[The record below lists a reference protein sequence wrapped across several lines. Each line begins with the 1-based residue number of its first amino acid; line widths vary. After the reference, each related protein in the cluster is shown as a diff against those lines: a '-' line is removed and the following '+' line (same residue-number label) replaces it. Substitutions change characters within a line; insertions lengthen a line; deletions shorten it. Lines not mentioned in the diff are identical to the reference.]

1 MEPTGTA
8 PSPYRF
14 RPANSI
20 GDIPVDSSRTTAGG
34 ATTLEVTLP
43 KSLADTLGSFKWV
56 VGNSCIGEQPEEAS
70 DIAPDTGLF
79 ATGAATPTPNPTTAL
94 TLSFDR
100 TQTVRESRDFVLI
113 KATCSAPCTAVK
125 GSGKVK
131 AGSETIGK
139 LSKATKA
146 VDGAPEKLKLKLP
159 SEVLTKQAAAP
170 TTGKKKV
177 TAAFKVA
184 ALDAGGNVL
193 KTQTG
198 TVKLRR
204 KFHS

>member
-1 MEPTGTA
+1 M
-8 PSPYRF
+8 
-14 RPANSI
+14 
-20 GDIPVDSSRTTAGG
+20 
-34 ATTLEVTLP
+34 
-43 KSLADTLGSFKWV
+43 
-56 VGNSCIGEQPEEAS
+56 
-70 DIAPDTGLF
+70 
-79 ATGAATPTPNPTTAL
+79 
-94 TLSFDR
+94 
-100 TQTVRESRDFVLI
+100 LI